1 MKQLTVAVPHSLI
14 PPELANDLTRAYTA
28 PALAMLLGR
37 HARRTIAMSEPDAR
51 LLPHEAW
58 LAQRTG
64 AGGASGADQPALAH
78 AAMRAL
84 GIAAQE
90 GYWFML
96 HPVHLALARTHMV
109 LGDPRKLHLD
119 EHEARALFDAA
130 RPYFD
135 DVGKTLLYG
144 DANTWFMRADDW
156 RTMRTASPDAAAGE
170 NLADWMPDG
179 PARREFRK
187 LQNEV
192 QMLWHA
198 QPVNQAR
205 EQRGLPPVN
214 SFWMWGGSD
223 GAPAAPAGQPGP
235 ADLAESACLPWLSVL
250 AAPALRATDAATVL
264 ARPADTIVVLG
275 QALPAGKEADWSAWL
290 MHMLQL
296 EQQWFAPLL
305 EALRGGRIGML
316 ELVLTSR
323 THTVTYTITKGA
335 LRKFWRGPSLQ
346 GLVA

>member
-37 HARRTIAMSEPDAR
+37 HAKRTITTSEPDAR
-51 LLPHEAW
+51 VLPHEAW
-58 LAQRTG
+58 LVRHIARFGNET
-64 AGGASGADQPALAH
+64 GADQPALAH

-84 GIAAQE
+84 GVPAQD
-90 GYWFML
+90 GYWFIV

-109 LGDPRKLHLD
+109 LGDPRQLQLD
-119 EHEARALFDAA
+119 HADARLLFDAA
-130 RPYFD
+130 KPYFD
-135 DVGKTLLYG
+135 EVGKTLLYG

-156 RTMRTASPDAAAGE
+156 RAMRTASPDAAVGE

-179 PARREFRK
+179 PAKREFRK

-198 QPVNQAR
+198 QPVNEAR
-205 EQRGLPPVN
+205 ERRGLPPVN

-223 GAPAAPAGQPGP
+223 AAPAALPE
-235 ADLAESACLPWLSVL
+235 LAESACLPWLSALSV
-250 AAPALRATDAATVL
+250 PALRGADAATVL

-275 QALPAGKEADWSAWL
+275 EALPAGKEADWSAWL

-305 EALRGGRIGML
+305 EALRSGQIGVL
-316 ELVLTSR
+316 DLVLTSR

-335 LRKFWRGPSLQ
+335 LRKFWRSPSLQ

>member
-1 MKQLTVAVPHSLI
+1 MKQLTVVVPHALI
-14 PPELANDLTRAYTA
+14 PTELAKDLTRAYSA

-37 HARRTIAMSEPDAR
+37 HSTRTQTVTEPDAR

-58 LAQRTG
+58 LARRLSG
-64 AGGASGADQPALAH
+64 VAGDQPPLAH

-84 GIAAQE
+84 GVPAQD
-90 GYWFML
+90 GWWFIV

-119 EHEARALFDAA
+119 EADARALFDCAK
-130 RPYFD
+130 PYFD
-135 DVGKTLLYG
+135 EVGKTLLYG

-156 RTMRTASPDAAAGE
+156 RDMRTASPDAAVGE

-179 PARREFRK
+179 PAKRDFRK

-198 QPVNQAR
+198 QAVNAAR
-205 EQRGLPPVN
+205 EQRGLVPVN
-214 SFWMWGGSD
+214 SFWMWGGAE
-223 GAPAAPAGQPGP
+223 GTPAALPQ
-235 ADLAESACLPWLSVL
+235 LAEVAEVACLPWLSVL
-250 AAPALRATDAATVL
+250 ATPALRDTDVATVL
-264 ARPADTIVVLG
+264 ARPQDTMTVLG
-275 QALPAGKEADWSAWL
+275 AALPSGKEADWSAWL
-290 MHMLQL
+290 MQMQQL

-305 EALRGGRIGML
+305 DALRGGGVKTL

-323 THTVTYTITKGA
+323 THSVTYTITKGA
-335 LRKFWRGPSLQ
+335 LRKFWRSPSLQ
-346 GLVA
+346 GLIA

>member
-1 MKQLTVAVPHSLI
+1 MQ
-14 PPELANDLTRAYTA
+14 A
-28 PALAMLLGR
+28 PALSWLLGR
-37 HARRTIAMSEPDAR
+37 HAASTVVRTEPDTR

-58 LAQRTG
+58 LMHRINIGSTSDNA
-64 AGGASGADQPALAH
+64 PLAH

-84 GIAAQE
+84 DIAPPA
-90 GYWFML
+90 GWWFIV

-119 EHEARALFDAA
+119 DADARALFDAA
-130 RPYFD
+130 KPYFD
-135 DVGKTLLYG
+135 EVGKTLLYG

-156 RTMRTASPDAAAGE
+156 RTMRTASPDAATGE

-179 PARREFRK
+179 PAKREFRQ

-198 QPVNQAR
+198 HPVTAAR
-205 EQRGLPPVN
+205 ELRGLVPVN

-223 GAPAAPAGQPGP
+223 SMPPALPA
-235 ADLAESACLPWLSVL
+235 LAESACLPWLSVL
-250 AAPALRATDAATVL
+250 ATPALRGAGVATVL
-264 ARPADTIVVLG
+264 AHPHDTIAVLG
-275 QALPAGKEADWSAWL
+275 EAMPAGKEADWSSWL
-290 MHMLQL
+290 MYMQQL

-305 EALRGGRIGML
+305 EALRSGRLKTL

-335 LRKFWRGPSLQ
+335 LRKFWRSPSLQ
-346 GLVA
+346 GLTA